1 MRLPAAALRSLKK
14 KLDFF
19 WILTSDVF
27 QDTGKKVKSQKLNP
41 KKLPKPSLFF
51 ATIIQKSKVSVLG
64 DPKKDPNCLLIY
76 KF

>member
-1 MRLPAAALRSLKK
+1 MRLPAAALRSLKI

-41 KKLPKPSLFF
+41 KKSPKPSLFF

-64 DPKKDPNCLLIY
+64 DP
-76 KF
+76 

>member
-1 MRLPAAALRSLKK
+1 VRLPLAALHSLKI

-27 QDTGKKVKSQKLNP
+27 QDTGKKVKKKSQKLNP

-64 DPKKDPNCLLIY
+64 DPKKTQIAC
-76 KF
+76 